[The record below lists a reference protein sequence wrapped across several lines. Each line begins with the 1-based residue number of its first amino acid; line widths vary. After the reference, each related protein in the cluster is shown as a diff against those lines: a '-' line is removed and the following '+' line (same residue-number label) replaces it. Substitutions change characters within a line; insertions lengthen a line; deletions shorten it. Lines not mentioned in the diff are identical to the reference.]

1 MHETTQLSLVIPC
14 FNEQEAL
21 PHLLEAL
28 LPVLEREVGP
38 HWEVILVD
46 DGSSDRTLEMIVQAN
61 RKDSRVKGASLS
73 RNFGHQPAVA
83 CGLAFA
89 SGEAVGL
96 MDSDLQDSPEV
107 LAQLYRKVR
116 DEGFD
121 IAYAVRAK
129 REASAVKNF
138 LYRNFYRLMRG
149 VSEHAWSED
158 AGDFSVFHRRVNQ
171 TILGMPE
178 AVRVLRGMRSW
189 VGFRQCPV
197 PVERP
202 ARTHGTTKYSMIRLF
217 SLGLSSITGFS
228 YVPLRLASLIGLGM
242 AALSAVLGVLFILN
256 RIFPEIT
263 ILNYWIGASP
273 GTTTIILILLGVSA
287 MLFLCLGVLGEYF
300 IVMLKE
306 LKRRPTAIARTVI
319 GDLKPNPMANILSV
333 PELEASAGTPAG
345 KAQA

>member
-1 MHETTQLSLVIPC
+1 MHDTPQLSLVVPC

-28 LPVLEREVGP
+28 IPVLERDLGAC
-38 HWEVILVD
+38 WEVILVD
-46 DGSSDRTLEMIVQAN
+46 DGSSDRTFEMIVQAN
-61 RKDSRVKGASLS
+61 LKDRRVKGVTLS
-73 RNFGHQPAVA
+73 RNFGHQPAIT

-129 REASAVKNF
+129 REASVVKNF
-138 LYRNFYRLMRG
+138 LYKNFYRLMRG
-149 VSEHAWSED
+149 VSEHPWSED

-178 AVRVLRGMRSW
+178 AVRVLRGLRSW
-189 VGFRQCPV
+189 VGFRQCAV
-197 PVERP
+197 PVDRP
-202 ARTHGTTKYSMIRLF
+202 ARKHGTTKYSLIRLF

-228 YVPLRLASLIGLGM
+228 YVPLRLASIIGMGM
-242 AALSAVLGVLFILN
+242 AGLSVLLGGLFVLN
-256 RIFPEIT
+256 RIFPKLT
-263 ILNYWIGASP
+263 VLNYWIGASP
-273 GTTTIILILLGVSA
+273 GTTTIILILLAVSA
-287 MLFLCLGVLGEYF
+287 MLFLCLGVLGEYL

-306 LKRRPTAIARTVI
+306 LKRRPTAIARSVI

-333 PELEASAGTPAG
+333 PDIEASTGTPAG
-345 KAQA
+345 KAQP

>member
-1 MHETTQLSLVIPC
+1 MPDPVQLSLVVPC

-38 HWEVILVD
+38 CWEVILVD
-46 DGSSDRTLEMIVQAN
+46 DGSSDRTFETIMQAN
-61 RKDSRVKGASLS
+61 LKDRRVKGVSLS
-73 RNFGHQPAVA
+73 RNFGHQPAVS

-107 LAQLYRKVR
+107 LAQLYHKVH
-116 DEGFD
+116 DEGYD
-121 IAYAVRAK
+121 IAYAVREK
-129 REASAVKNF
+129 RDASMLKNF

-149 VSEHAWSED
+149 VSEHPWSED

-178 AVRVLRGMRSW
+178 AVRVLRGLRSW
-189 VGFRQCPV
+189 VGFKQCAV
-197 PVERP
+197 PVHRP
-202 ARTHGTTKYSMIRLF
+202 AREHGTTKYSLIRLF
-217 SLGLSSITGFS
+217 SLGLRSITGFS
-228 YVPLRLASLIGLGM
+228 VVPLRLASIIGVGM
-242 AALSAVLGVLFILN
+242 AALSLLLGLLFALN
-256 RIFPEIT
+256 RIFPKFT
-263 ILNYWIGASP
+263 LLNYWIGASP
-273 GTTTIILILLGVSA
+273 GTTTILVVLMAVSA
-287 MLFLCLGVLGEYF
+287 MLFLCLGVLGEYL

-319 GDLKPNPMANILSV
+319 GDLKPNASVNILSV
-333 PELEASAGTPAG
+333 PELENSAVTQTG
-345 KAQA
+345 KERQ

>member
-1 MHETTQLSLVIPC
+1 MHDTAQLSLVVPC

-28 LPVLEREVGP
+28 IPVLEREVGAC
-38 HWEVILVD
+38 WEVILVD
-46 DGSSDRTLEMIVQAN
+46 DGSSDRTFEMIVQAN
-61 RKDSRVKGASLS
+61 LKDRRVKGVTLS
-73 RNFGHQPAVA
+73 RNFGHQPAIT

-129 REASAVKNF
+129 REASVVKNF
-138 LYRNFYRLMRG
+138 LYKNFYRLMRG
-149 VSEHAWSED
+149 VSEHPWSED

-178 AVRVLRGMRSW
+178 AVRVLRGLRSW
-189 VGFRQCPV
+189 VGFRQCAV
-197 PVERP
+197 PVDRP
-202 ARTHGTTKYSMIRLF
+202 ARKHGTTKYSLIRLF

-228 YVPLRLASLIGLGM
+228 YVPLRLASIIGMGM
-242 AALSAVLGVLFILN
+242 AGLSVLLGGLFVLN
-256 RIFPEIT
+256 RIFPKLT
-263 ILNYWIGASP
+263 VLNYWIGASP
-273 GTTTIILILLGVSA
+273 GTTTIILILLAVSA
-287 MLFLCLGVLGEYF
+287 MLFLCLGVLGEYL

-306 LKRRPTAIARTVI
+306 LKRRPTAIARSVI
-319 GDLKPNPMANILSV
+319 GDLKPNASVNILSV
-333 PELEASAGTPAG
+333 PDIEANGGIQPG
-345 KAQA
+345 KVQQ

>member
-1 MHETTQLSLVIPC
+1 MHDSAQLSLVVPC

-28 LPVLEREVGP
+28 VPVLEREVGP
-38 HWEVILVD
+38 CWEVILVD
-46 DGSSDRTLEMIVQAN
+46 DGSSDRTFETMVQAN
-61 RKDSRVKGASLS
+61 LREPRVKGVSLS
-73 RNFGHQPAVA
+73 RNFGHQPAIA

-116 DEGFD
+116 DEGYD
-121 IAYAVRAK
+121 IAYAVREK

-158 AGDFSVFHRRVNQ
+158 AGDFSVFHRRVHR

-178 AVRVLRGMRSW
+178 AVRVLRGLRSW

-202 ARTHGTTKYSMIRLF
+202 ARKHGSTKYSFFRLC

-228 YVPLRLASLIGLGM
+228 YVPLRLASLIGMGM
-242 AALSAVLGVLFILN
+242 AGLSVVLGGLFILN
-256 RIFPEIT
+256 RIFPKLT
-263 ILNYWIGASP
+263 VLNYWIGASP
-273 GTTTIILILLGVSA
+273 GTTTIILILLAVSA
-287 MLFLCLGVLGEYF
+287 MLFLCLGVLGEYL

-306 LKRRPTAIARTVI
+306 LKRRPTAIARSVI
-319 GDLKPNPMANILSV
+319 GDLKPNPMAHILSV
-333 PELEASAGTPAG
+333 PDIEASAEPKAG
-345 KAQA
+345 KAQP

>member
-1 MHETTQLSLVIPC
+1 MPAAAQLSLVVPC

-28 LPVLEREVGP
+28 IPMLEREAGP

-46 DGSSDRTLEMIVQAN
+46 DGSSDRTFEIIVHAN
-61 RKDSRVKGASLS
+61 LKDPRVKGVSLS
-73 RNFGHQPAVA
+73 RNFGHQPAVT

-96 MDSDLQDSPEV
+96 MDCDLQDSPEV

-116 DEGFD
+116 DEGYD
-121 IAYAVRAK
+121 IAYAVREK
-129 REASAVKNF
+129 RDASVVKNF

-149 VSEHAWSED
+149 VSEHPWTED

-178 AVRVLRGMRSW
+178 AVRVLRGLRSW
-189 VGFRQCPV
+189 VGFRQCAV
-197 PVERP
+197 PVQRP
-202 ARTHGTTKYSMIRLF
+202 RRKHGTTKYSMVRLC

-228 YVPLRLASLIGLGM
+228 YVPLRLASMIGLGM
-242 AALSAVLGVLFILN
+242 AVLSLLLGGLFVLN
-256 RIFPEIT
+256 RIFPRLT
-263 ILNYWIGASP
+263 VLHYWIGASP
-273 GTTTIILILLGVSA
+273 GTTTIILILLAVSA
-287 MLFLCLGVLGEYF
+287 MLFLCLGVLGEYL

-306 LKRRPTAIARTVI
+306 LKRRPTAIARAVI
-319 GDLKPNPMANILSV
+319 GDLKSNASVNILSV
-333 PELEASAGTPAG
+333 PELDAADIAAG
-345 KAQA
+345 KGSR

>member
-1 MHETTQLSLVIPC
+1 MPDTVQLSLVVPC

-38 HWEVILVD
+38 CWELILVD
-46 DGSSDRTLEMIVQAN
+46 DGSSDRTFETIVQAN
-61 RKDSRVKGASLS
+61 LKDPRVKGVSLS
-73 RNFGHQPAVA
+73 RNFGHQPAVS

-107 LAQLYRKVR
+107 LAQLYHKVH
-116 DEGFD
+116 DEGYD
-121 IAYAVRAK
+121 IAYAVREK
-129 REASAVKNF
+129 RDASLLKKF

-149 VSEHAWSED
+149 VSEHPWSED

-178 AVRVLRGMRSW
+178 AVRVLRGLRSW
-189 VGFRQCPV
+189 VGFKQCAV
-197 PVERP
+197 PVARP
-202 ARTHGTTKYSMIRLF
+202 GRKHGTTKYSLVRLF

-228 YVPLRLASLIGLGM
+228 FVPLRLASIIGLGM
-242 AALSAVLGVLFILN
+242 AALSLLLGVLFVLN
-256 RIFPEIT
+256 FLFPKFT
-263 ILNYWIGASP
+263 LLNYWIGARP
-273 GTTTIILILLGVSA
+273 GTTTVVVALMAVSS
-287 MLFLCLGVLGEYF
+287 MLFLCLGILGEYL

-306 LKRRPTAIARTVI
+306 LKRRPTAIARSVI
-319 GDLKPNPMANILSV
+319 GDLKPNASVNILSV
-333 PELEASAGTPAG
+333 PELEASAGTRAG
-345 KAQA
+345 KARQ